1 MRIAM
6 NNFMLASILII
17 TGLFSGPRSWAQI
30 NPNDTDPMIATAK
43 VVPYEWSPGQGGSL
57 EIKMRLPE
65 GYHAYEDKFS
75 VVILEPDGFKVA
87 PLKVE
92 PIAEWFDK
100 FSKKNRRGMKGEAT
114 LTAHIE
120 APDRFLKKYD
130 KMKMELVYQ
139 ACSDQFCLFPT
150 TKTLEVAIATPVVE
164 GAPEISTL
172 SPATS
177 STPSGGGFFDSHNF
191 AKYLGSSLFAGLI
204 FVFLAGIFTSFTPCI
219 FPMIPITL
227 AVLGNHSE
235 QKTRLQ
241 NFITSL
247 IYVLGIATTYSVL
260 GLIAASSGSVF
271 GASLGNPWVLGVVC
285 IIFLTMAL
293 SMYGMFELQVPA
305 FLRNK
310 LSNGKHGQGL
320 GGAYLTGLFAG
331 IVASPCV
338 GPVLVAI
345 LTYVAST
352 QNKLIGFLFLFTY
365 ALGLGLIFI
374 VLGLSNQLVK
384 SLPRSGPWMVA
395 FKFVLGSLML
405 SAFYYYLNLLFPDRW
420 FDGALGVGLVIVASV
435 YGAFMT
441 VKNRGPGSMIQKGL
455 MQATLIVGIGYLC
468 LSVFDLRPYIRGRIM
483 ADASLNQIQVLNWQP
498 YSDAALAQATKDR
511 KPVIIDF
518 WAEWCAACHELEERT
533 FTDMRVRAFAGN
545 YTLLKFDAT
554 KDSEQLRSLK
564 KKYNIQGLPT
574 VIFINP
580 NGVWIDALTLTQF
593 EKADAFLS
601 RMEKGAK

>member
-1 MRIAM
+1 MTATL
-6 NNFMLASILII
+6 NYLLSALLI
-17 TGLFSGPRSWAQI
+17 TFSSLTSWAQA
-30 NPNDTDPMIATAK
+30 NPNDTDPLIASAQ
-43 VVPYEWSPGQGGSL
+43 VVPYEWSPGQSGTL
-57 EIKMRLPE
+57 TIKMKLPPE
-65 GYHAYEDKFS
+65 YHAYEDKFS
-75 VVILEPDGFKVA
+75 VVILDPDGFKVA
-87 PLKVE
+87 PSKIE
-92 PIAEWFDK
+92 PIATWFDK
-100 FSKKNRRGMKGEAT
+100 FSKKERRGMQNEAT

-120 APDRFLKKYD
+120 APDRFLKKHS
-130 KMKMELVYQ
+130 KMKLELIYQ

-150 TKTLEVAIATPVVE
+150 TKTIEIPIVTPMVE
-164 GAPEISTL
+164 GEAQLT
-172 SPATS
+172 
-177 STPSGGGFFDSHNF
+177 TPSPENTPMTEGSFFDTHNF
-191 AKYLGSSLFAGLI
+191 KKYLGSSIFAGLI

-235 QKTRLQ
+235 TKSRLQ

-247 IYVLGIATTYSVL
+247 VYVLGIATTYSLL
-260 GLIAASSGSVF
+260 GLAAASSGGVF
-271 GASLGNPWVLGVVC
+271 GASLGNPYVLGVVC
-285 IIFLTMAL
+285 VIFLAMAL
-293 SMYGMFELQVPA
+293 SMYGLYELQVPA

-310 LSNGKHGQGL
+310 LSNGKYGNGL

-352 QNKLIGFLFLFTY
+352 QNKLIGFFFLFTY

-384 SLPRSGPWMVA
+384 ALPRSGAWMVG

-405 SAFYYYLNLLFPDRW
+405 SAFYYYLNLLLPDRP
-420 FDGALGVGLVIVASV
+420 FDALLGIGLIIVASV
-435 YGAFMT
+435 YGAFMV
-441 VKNRGPGSMIQKGL
+441 VKNNGPFSMIQKGL
-455 MQATLIVGIGYLC
+455 MQATLIVGIGYVC
-468 LSVFDLRPYIRGRIM
+468 LAVFDLRPYIRGRIM
-483 ADASLNQIQVLNWQP
+483 ADNSLNQIQVLNWKD
-498 YSDAALAQATKDR
+498 YSDEALAQATKDR

-518 WAEWCAACHELEERT
+518 WAEWCAACHELSEKT
-533 FTDMRVRAFAGN
+533 FTDVRVRAMAGS

-580 NGVWIDALTLTQF
+580 NGIWIDALTLTQF
-593 EKADAFLS
+593 EKADAFLT